1 MNYLEDIFAEFKKG
15 NAQQRLDL
23 YMQHRELRSDFD
35 QIENEKI
42 STQTHPSHQ
51 IVIEPSKANNQ
62 QSLFVRM
69 KRWCFAIL
77 S

>member
-15 NAQQRLDL
+15 NGEQRLEL
-23 YMQHRELRSDFD
+23 YMHHRDLRSDFD
-35 QIENEKI
+35 QIESEELKSI
-42 STQTHPSHQ
+42 TDYSQQ
-51 IVIEPSKANNQ
+51 MVIEPSKANNQ